1 MGGKTLHSQARTLAL
16 KVLKYF
22 EDEKSNKTY
31 LIPVDKA
38 LKRACA
44 ATGISKATLLR
55 IKNEAKKVPII
66 SPDDDTVEPSPREKT
81 TLRRILVNYLGYKFK
96 KCKNARRV
104 LMQKPDIAAWRARY
118 LRRKK
123 ENSELGA
130 DKKPV
135 IYLDETWIHSHY
147 TVRKCW
153 QNNNDASIKRNE
165 NPGQRWILVH
175 AGGENGLV
183 VIDNAPYHST
193 QSEKPPVSSSLKGEM
208 QSWLRKNKI
217 PFQENMTKPE
227 LYHLIVV
234 NKPPKL
240 YIVDELLREHGHEVL
255 RLPPYH
261 CDLNPIEYIWNL
273 IKQRVAAKNV
283 NQYEKEIE
291 GLTRQAIQS
300 ITASDWKKE
309 VNHIERLEKEYWEK
323 DRLGEMH
330 QREFIISFGGEETS
344 SSESESESEN
354 EDMMDGIEAISY
366 SDNE

>member
-1 MGGKTLHSQARTLAL
+1 MQAFPSAVRRLCFKKMGGKTLHSQARTLAL

-55 IKNEAKKVPII
+55 IKNEAKKT
-66 SPDDDTVEPSPREKT
+66 DTQTINPRKKKKQRTNKIELDGFDLCALRNIVDSFYTVRKEIPTLKKILAVAKADINFPGEKT

-130 DKKPV
+130 DKKP
-135 IYLDETWIHSHY
+135 
-147 TVRKCW
+147 
-153 QNNNDASIKRNE
+153 
-165 NPGQRWILVH
+165 
-175 AGGENGLV
+175 
-183 VIDNAPYHST
+183 
-193 QSEKPPVSSSLKGEM
+193 
-208 QSWLRKNKI
+208 
-217 PFQENMTKPE
+217 
-227 LYHLIVV
+227 
-234 NKPPKL
+234 
-240 YIVDELLREHGHEVL
+240 
-255 RLPPYH
+255 
-261 CDLNPIEYIWNL
+261 
-273 IKQRVAAKNV
+273 
-283 NQYEKEIE
+283 
-291 GLTRQAIQS
+291 AIQS